1 MCIFPFS
8 FFPPSSPP
16 QPSLLRSLA
25 MKQLDDCRSVICANH
40 ICRWAWNSLLIF
52 RYQTSCTEKPAK
64 TRFGGKKARSA
75 SLRESLEA
83 RFTFYIFHKMYDQ
96 VKTSPAICDNNANFF
111 VRKRTKILSK
121 SKVAQVFSFFFFPP
135 SSGLTPSAYWRF
147 DFFHIF
153 FFPREVT
160 QACGVKDGER
170 YVCHEAREH
179 VSP

>member
-1 MCIFPFS
+1 MCIFLFLFS
-8 FFPPSSPP
+8 PPSSPP

-121 SKVAQVFSFFFFPP
+121 SKVAQVFSLPP
-135 SSGLTPSAYWRF
+135 PQLWLNTLSLLALWFLSY
-147 DFFHIF
+147 F